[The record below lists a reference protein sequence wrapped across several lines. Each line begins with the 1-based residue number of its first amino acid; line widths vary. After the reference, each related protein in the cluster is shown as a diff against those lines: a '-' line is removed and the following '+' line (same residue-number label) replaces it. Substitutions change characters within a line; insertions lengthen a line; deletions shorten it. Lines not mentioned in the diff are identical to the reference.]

1 MFRDLIIELL
11 IIWQFR
17 CFVKCLK
24 NLIFLFG
31 CGTSLMG
38 AKLLLFLLLFF
49 VFSEG
54 DNVYAHHTLGGKGA
68 FWRACGL
75 AVLLSRWRCS
85 LGTCAL
91 VGEFPRAWPAFAYW
105 PWTWLHYKSTPNQC
119 CQLLLFQGSLRNSP
133 GWGWIIHDGSVDPT
147 SRVARV

>member
-24 NLIFLFG
+24 NLIFPFG
-31 CGTSLMG
+31 WGTSLMG
-38 AKLLLFLLLFF
+38 AKLLLFF

-68 FWRACGL
+68 F
-75 AVLLSRWRCS
+75 
-85 LGTCAL
+85 
-91 VGEFPRAWPAFAYW
+91 
-105 PWTWLHYKSTPNQC
+105 
-119 CQLLLFQGSLRNSP
+119 
-133 GWGWIIHDGSVDPT
+133 
-147 SRVARV
+147 